1 LLGKGEE
8 KPAVEQERILDTG
21 FGAGHLRLENYG
33 LDRQHR
39 LSKGIIRSAVR
50 LRAGAIA
57 SIKFMRRIIE

>member
-21 FGAGHLRLENYG
+21 FGARLIRPENYG

-39 LSKGIIRSAVR
+39 LSECFIRSAVR